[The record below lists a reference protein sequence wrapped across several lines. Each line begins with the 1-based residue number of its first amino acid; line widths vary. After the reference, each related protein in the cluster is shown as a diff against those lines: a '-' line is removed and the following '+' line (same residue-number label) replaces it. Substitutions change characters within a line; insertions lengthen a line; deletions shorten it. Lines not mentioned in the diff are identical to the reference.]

1 MNASQSRQQFQ
12 HLQQSL
18 ISSKKLK
25 WCVGLLGFG
34 LLGTGLGSELR
45 SEDWL
50 RFRGVNGLGIA
61 PESNSVPSEFG
72 ETKNLKWRAALPG
85 PGHSCPIIVGNKVF
99 VTCWSGYGTNEEGGD
114 PANLKRHLTCLDK
127 ASGKILWDRTVP
139 AALPEDQ
146 YFGMFAEHGY
156 ASHTPTSD
164 GERVYAFFGKSGV
177 HAFDLDGNA
186 IWQASVGDGLDPRKW
201 GSSCSPIL
209 AGDLLIVLASAESQ
223 TLFAFN
229 KETGKEVWKKTADGF
244 AGTWGTPVLVDNPD
258 GAKDL
263 VIGVP
268 YEVWAFNPENGK
280 FKWYFSVA
288 DSDSYCSSLIAD
300 KGIVYSL
307 EGRNGGGFA
316 LKAGGTGDVTKT
328 NLLWEKPLRNRIG
341 TPVLVDGKLFYFSG
355 RIARC
360 IDAATGEQIFEA
372 RLPQA
377 SSSGT
382 QPDAN
387 APRGGR
393 GGRQGGGGGGRGGMG
408 GQDYSSPVVADGK
421 IFYVTRNGDIHVIQV
436 GSDFKSLAVN
446 RLTNDEEDFSASPA
460 VSDGQLFIRSSK
472 HIYCVGQ

>member
-1 MNASQSRQQFQ
+1 M
-12 HLQQSL
+12 
-18 ISSKKLK
+18 
-25 WCVGLLGFG
+25 
-34 LLGTGLGSELR
+34 
-45 SEDWL
+45 
-50 RFRGVNGLGIA
+50 
-61 PESNSVPSEFG
+61 
-72 ETKNLKWRAALPG
+72 
-85 PGHSCPIIVGNKVF
+85 
-99 VTCWSGYGTNEEGGD
+99 
-114 PANLKRHLTCLDK
+114 
-127 ASGKILWDRTVP
+127 
-139 AALPEDQ
+139 
-146 YFGMFAEHGY
+146 
-156 ASHTPTSD
+156 
-164 GERVYAFFGKSGV
+164 
-177 HAFDLDGNA
+177 
-186 IWQASVGDGLDPRKW
+186 
-201 GSSCSPIL
+201 
-209 AGDLLIVLASAESQ
+209 IVLASAESQ
-223 TLFAFN
+223 TLFAFD